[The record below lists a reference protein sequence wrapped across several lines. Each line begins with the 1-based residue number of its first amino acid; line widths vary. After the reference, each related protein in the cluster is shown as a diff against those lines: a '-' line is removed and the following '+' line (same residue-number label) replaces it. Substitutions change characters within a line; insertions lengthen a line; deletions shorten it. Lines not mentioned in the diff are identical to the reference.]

1 MITVIGSA
9 AITAY
14 LSFRLFR
21 QASGTLSLGKINV
34 ISYVYYLSLLQVF
47 IGAVLVNLGYDKH
60 YTLDYLAYRTDAIE
74 DATMA
79 AYLMMIGLPFVM
91 LTVYKILRFD
101 PAKQYE
107 DFLKKDIVERHND
120 LLFWFLL
127 IVSVIQC
134 ALLGLMIIKIGYIPA
149 MKIVFSD
156 SSLNYGLERQ
166 RIEAIQLFGISY
178 IKNLLIIFGIPI
190 VSYIT
195 FAFAVANREIKWIV
209 LAVVMFIASG
219 VTQTYDFSKS
229 PMVFHLFVFM
239 LMIIY
244 FRKGIK
250 NIVMVVFG
258 GAMGAILVVMYKAT
272 GFSTGLD
279 SLYNGIFGR
288 ILFTQFGV
296 LSYHLEY
303 FGKIGNFLY
312 GRSLSPTIL
321 SLLGQDPSTH
331 VRSGKIIM
339 GFYGHRSVYD
349 GTAGVMNTNFIGEAY
364 ANFGWAGLVFSIV
377 WVGLVISLLFFMII
391 KIKKT
396 PATIAFLAVM
406 TKSIG
411 AMTQGGFA
419 DFIYSFSIIVTIV
432 GFLIIIYFS
441 DIMGLFTG
449 KRRKDKVAAKPQGV
463 FDEKDTVQ
471 LASATDS
478 IEIPVEKGEP
488 VSPAMEDTVK
498 NE

>member
-1 MITVIGSA
+1 MILTVVSA
-9 AITAY
+9 AVTAY

-34 ISYVYYLSLLQVF
+34 ISYVYYLSVLQVL
-47 IGAVLVNLGYDKH
+47 IGAILVNLGYAKH
-60 YTLDYLAYRTDAIE
+60 YTLDYLAFRTDAIE
-74 DATMA
+74 DATVA

-91 LTVYKILRFD
+91 LTVYKVLRFD

-107 DFLKKDIVERHND
+107 DFLKKDIVEKHND

-156 SSLNYGLERQ
+156 SSMNYGLERQ

-195 FAFAVANREIKWIV
+195 FAFAVANRELKWIA
-209 LAVVMFIASG
+209 LAFVMFIASG
-219 VTQTYDFSKS
+219 ITNTYDFSKS
-229 PMVFHLFVFM
+229 PMIFHLFVFM

-244 FRKGIK
+244 FRKGIR
-250 NIVMVVFG
+250 NIVMVGFG
-258 GAMGAILVVMYKAT
+258 ACMAAILVVMYRAT
-272 GFSTGLD
+272 GFGSALNDIYG
-279 SLYNGIFGR
+279 GILGR
-288 ILFTQFGV
+288 TLFTQFGV
-296 LSYHLEY
+296 LAYHMEY
-303 FGKIGNFLY
+303 FGKIGGFLA
-312 GRSLSPTIL
+312 GRSLSPSIL
-321 SLLGQDPSTH
+321 KLIGMDPATH
-331 VRSGKIIM
+331 MRSGKVIM
-339 GFYGHRSVYD
+339 GFYGSRSVYD
-349 GTAGVMNTNFIGEAY
+349 GTAGVMNTNFVGEAY

-377 WVGLVISLLFFMII
+377 WVGLVISLLFYMII

-411 AMTQGGFA
+411 AMTQGGFF
-419 DFIYSFSIIVTIV
+419 DFIYSFSTIVTIV

-441 DIMGLFTG
+441 DITGLLTG
-449 KRRKDKVAAKPQGV
+449 KRKKAKIAAAAAGAGVAETVETAVPAETVTEEPQ
-463 FDEKDTVQ
+463 T
-471 LASATDS
+471 AS
-478 IEIPVEKGEP
+478 
-488 VSPAMEDTVK
+488 EDVTRNDV
-498 NE
+498 

>member
-1 MITVIGSA
+1 MKILYIGMLNSSHTVKWVNAFSDRGHEVMVATLSGQTDLRQEIRSDIHVAELPKSGFKGY
-9 AITAY
+9 Y
-14 LSFRLFR
+14 LNGPALRKLYREFRPDVSNAHY
-21 QASGTLSLGKINV
+21 ASGYGTLARVAGIPNLILSVWG
-34 ISYVYYLSLLQVF
+34 SDVYEFPYQSRIKEIILKK
-47 IGAVLVNLGYDKH
+47 N
-60 YTLDYLAYRTDAIE
+60 LAYASHICSTSHC
-74 DATMA
+74 MA
-79 AYLMMIGLPFVM
+79 DQVEKIMGHSMDITITPF
-91 LTVYKILRFD
+91 
-101 PAKQYE
+101 
-107 DFLKKDIVERHND
+107 
-120 LLFWFLL
+120 
-127 IVSVIQC
+127 
-134 ALLGLMIIKIGYIPA
+134 G
-149 MKIVFSD
+149 
-156 SSLNYGLERQ
+156 
-166 RIEAIQLFGISY
+166 
-178 IKNLLIIFGIPI
+178 
-190 VSYIT
+190 
-195 FAFAVANREIKWIV
+195 VANREIKWIV

-250 NIVMVVFG
+250 NIVMVAFG

-441 DIMGLFTG
+441 DITVLFTK
-449 KRRKDKVAAKPQGV
+449 KRKKATIAA
-463 FDEKDTVQ
+463 
-471 LASATDS
+471 ASAGVTGG
-478 IEIPVEKGEP
+478 EIAETIVHEENASEESQR
-488 VSPAMEDTVK
+488 VSEDDTRNNV
-498 NE
+498 